1 MLAPQAFES
10 NPTCP
15 YLCTEPLPLL
25 PLRGTAERPL
35 LLPPAWTLLRACWT
49 TPPLSISHALSPPPP
64 HTHTHSCPLRDTAE
78 RLLDYGEV
86 AAKLPAAERADLLQT
101 QSSRCMDCGT
111 PFCHQTHTGC
121 PLGNK

>member
-1 MLAPQAFES
+1 MPPLS
-10 NPTCP
+10 
-15 YLCTEPLPLL
+15 CTERPPPLHYTPT
-25 PLRGTAERPL
+25 LRDTAERL
-35 LLPPAWTLLRACWT
+35 LDYAPPPSCTER
-49 TPPLSISHALSPPPP
+49 PPP
-64 HTHTHSCPLRDTAE
+64 HPCPLRDTAE

-111 PFCHQTHTGC
+111 PFCHQEHTGC